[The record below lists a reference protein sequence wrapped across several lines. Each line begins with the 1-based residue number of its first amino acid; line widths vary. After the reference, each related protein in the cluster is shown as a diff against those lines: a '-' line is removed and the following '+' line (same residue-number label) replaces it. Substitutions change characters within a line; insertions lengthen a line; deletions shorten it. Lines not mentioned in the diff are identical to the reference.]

1 VTLDI
6 VECDLGP
13 PARPAERAAGET
25 DRHMQERTTNT
36 VKISAIDY
44 IAAVNSDRIGTSNS
58 HLDRRLFASSE
69 KSCLA

>member
-1 VTLDI
+1 
-6 VECDLGP
+6 
-13 PARPAERAAGET
+13 
-25 DRHMQERTTNT
+25 MQERTTNT